1 MKKDAILERF
11 TRNSQS
17 EQPED
22 CSHSRT
28 AERLFPTNKETSK
41 IISGVCPS
49 YPIPPWR
56 LSTPPYKNTT
66 LSIFTFYA
74 SFCKRLRLVFG
85 DCNLYGGRLHLSPR
99 EDYPEPLF
107 LVLLYAVLFRNVVF
121 KILHYDR
128 VVGQLA

>member
-1 MKKDAILERF
+1 MKKDAILECF
-11 TRNSQS
+11 TRNSRS

-22 CSHSRT
+22 CSLSRT
-28 AERLFPTNKETSK
+28 AERLFPKNKETSK
-41 IISGVCPS
+41 ILSGVCPS

-85 DCNLYGGRLHLSPR
+85 DCNFLPSYLVPSESLGSKIDSQR
-99 EDYPEPLF
+99 EQHHDSGLIQWSDPSSRWFPIALE
-107 LVLLYAVLFRNVVF
+107 
-121 KILHYDR
+121 
-128 VVGQLA
+128 